1 MNKQELRDKIVKE
14 EIKKKWHT
22 AENLPKYFGIDMIV
36 VDYRKTRPH
45 ITLERYDADLKDW
58 FKSHP
63 AAIWGYVYN
72 FLPNFF
78 WR

>member
-36 VDYRKTRPH
+36 VDYSKTRPH
-45 ITLERYDADLKDW
+45 ITLESKETLDLQKQLEE
-58 FKSHP
+58 
-63 AAIWGYVYN
+63 A
-72 FLPNFF
+72 
-78 WR
+78 